1 MRELQVRNQRSGRAI
16 NSRFV
21 RDLARALLEDEFALG
36 RYELGIHFV
45 SAAKM
50 AEVNWDFL
58 QHEGSTDVI
67 TFDYRDGY
75 SEGEA
80 KVQELEL
87 AGEIYIS
94 VADAVKQAREFKTN
108 WQEEVARYV
117 VHGILHLRGY
127 DDLSADKRKV
137 MKREENRLMR
147 RMQQRF
153 DLRKVAR

>member
-1 MRELQVRNQRSGRAI
+1 
-16 NSRFV
+16 
-21 RDLARALLEDEFALG
+21 
-36 RYELGIHFV
+36 
-45 SAAKM
+45 
-50 AEVNWDFL
+50 
-58 QHEGSTDVI
+58 
-67 TFDYRDGY
+67 
-75 SEGEA
+75 
-80 KVQELEL
+80 VQELEL